1 VGEAIGR
8 SKVEMLVKNSFRAR
22 KSGSLMCLKIDEFVE
37 TPTSKGVG
45 LARHTGILD
54 EPATTL
60 ENLRRGNEWR
70 QRRLIKQQQRR
81 STR

>member
-1 VGEAIGR
+1 
-8 SKVEMLVKNSFRAR
+8 MW
-22 KSGSLMCLKIDEFVE
+22 LKIDKFVE
-37 TPTSKGVG
+37 MPASKGVG
-45 LARHTGILD
+45 TARHTGILD

-70 QRRLIKQQQRR
+70 QRRLIKQQQRP